1 MVGGAT
7 RAVSLT
13 NTDFHLPAP
22 GPTFDGRDVFAP
34 VAAALCTGTDLADL
48 GDIVEPAS
56 LLPGLIPVMREED
69 GALVCDVFWIDRFGT
84 CQLHVDPDHLLGWG
98 GRVGVATSGH
108 LRVAPR

>member
-34 VAAALCTGTDLADL
+34 VAAPLCPGTYLAEP
-48 GDIVEPAS
+48 GAIVEPAS
-56 LLPGLIPVMREED
+56 AVPDLIPVLHGED
-69 GALVCDVFWIDRFGT
+69 GALVCDVLLIDRLGN
-84 CQLHVDPDHLLGWG
+84 CQLTADP
-98 GRVGVATSGH
+98 R
-108 LRVAPR
+108 LRSLWR